1 MIGAKGLELFTHGT
15 PRKRGNC
22 MEGHIRKQQGGSGN
36 QVASAAEGSTRSNY
50 EAALSEDIPHQ
61 VGQGR

>member
-1 MIGAKGLELFTHGT
+1 
-15 PRKRGNC
+15 

-36 QVASAAEGSTRSNY
+36 QVASAAGGSTRSNY